1 MATWALKSGAEVMNR
16 SRCFLAGALAGLLL
30 SLPAAGQQQQGGG
43 AADRRQ
49 TEEGVNYY
57 QKWLSEDVVYII
69 SSDERAV
76 FDKLTTD
83 EEREQFIEQFWYRRD
98 PDPLTPTNEFKE
110 EHYRRIAYA
119 NERFTSGVPGWKTDR
134 GRIYIIHGPP
144 AEIESH
150 RSGEN
155 YQRPTSEGGGFTTTE
170 AFEIWRYRR
179 IEGIGVDVELEFVDP
194 SGSGEFR
201 LARNPWEK
209 DRLLLVPGSGLTE
222 AESLGLATRAQ
233 HPYFTPYSLDKYP
246 LMSHRTKDDPF
257 TRYETLAKVQ
267 RPTTLKYND
276 LKQLVEVNIG
286 YQSLPFQVGEDYF
299 RINDQSVLTPVTLEI
314 QNKDLTFQEQDGVYN
329 ARIAV
334 YGIITSIT
342 HRVVA
347 EFDDDLQV
355 SYPPDR
361 LEQGR
366 LGRSIYQKV
375 FNLDNKLRYRL
386 DVIVKDLNSGNIGS
400 LRTALAPPRFPDDRL
415 SASPLMLSDSV
426 TQVPDGADRDQ
437 MFVLGDLKIQ
447 PNLSGRFP
455 AAGRLGIYFQLYQ
468 VALDA
473 SSGNPSLSLR
483 YRLKRD
489 GKQVKYWSDDGD
501 QSIYYLAGPRTT
513 LLRAIPLDNLPP
525 GEYLLEVEAE
535 DHIRGE
541 QVHLKEGFSLFAA
554 DSTAT
559 SKP

>member
-1 MATWALKSGAEVMNR
+1 MNQPR
-16 SRCFLAGALAGLLL
+16 RACTGLLVGLLL
-30 SLPAAGQQQQGGG
+30 TLSLAAHARRQQGGG
-43 AADRRQ
+43 ETARRQ
-49 TEEGVNYY
+49 DEEGVNYY
-57 QKWLSEDVVYII
+57 QKWLSEDVAYII
-69 SSDERAV
+69 TSEERAV
-76 FDKLTTD
+76 FNKLTTD

-98 PDPLTPTNEFKE
+98 PDPLTAGNEFKA

-119 NERFTSGVPGWKTDR
+119 NEHFTSGVLGWKTDR

-144 AEIESH
+144 AEVEIH

-155 YQRPTSEGGGFTTTE
+155 YQRPAHEGGGFTTTE
-170 AFEIWRYRR
+170 AFEIWRYRQ

-201 LARNPWEK
+201 LSRNPWEK
-209 DRLLLVPGSGLTE
+209 DRLLLVPGAGLTE
-222 AESLGLATRAQ
+222 AESLGLSTRAQ
-233 HPYFTPYSLDKYP
+233 HPYFSPYTRDKYP
-246 LMSHRTKDDPF
+246 LMNHRAKDDPF

-267 RPTTLKYND
+267 RPKALKYND

-286 YQSLPFQVGEDYF
+286 YQSLPFRVGEDYF

-314 QNKDLTFQEQDGVYN
+314 QNKDLTFEQQDGIYS
-329 ARIAV
+329 ARVAV

-375 FNLDNKLRYRL
+375 FNLDNKLRYRIDL
-386 DVIVKDLNSGNIGS
+386 IVKDLNSGNIGS
-400 LRTALAPPRFPDDRL
+400 LRSALVPPLFPDDRL
-415 SASPLMLSDSV
+415 SASPLILSDSV
-426 TQVPDGADRDQ
+426 TKVPQGADLDQ

-455 AAGRLGIYFQLYQ
+455 AAGRLGVYFQLYQ
-468 VALDA
+468 AAVDE

-483 YRLKRD
+483 YRLSKD
-489 GKQVKYWSDDGD
+489 GKQVKYWSDNGD
-501 QSIYYLAGPRTT
+501 ESVYYWAGPRIT
-513 LLRAIPLDNLPP
+513 LLRAIPLDNLSP

-535 DHIRGE
+535 DRIRGE
-541 QVHLKEGFSLFAA
+541 QVHLKESFSLVSTEPTAA
-554 DSTAT
+554 SQ
-559 SKP
+559 P